1 MKSNIE
7 SLIQKAVKCKA
18 SNAVQALVLLDDA
31 IALSEKY
38 SVPSLKAKAKLEKAY
53 CYLSQKN
60 FKNALAHVNEAYE
73 IYKKENN
80 YEEII
85 ECLAVKADMYI
96 RLGDSMQAITLLI
109 DRLKLCRAHQ
119 DEVRYARNLH
129 SLGKIFVAIGER
141 ERGIENFKEAAKIF
155 ERLGQTEYM
164 LSSFIHI
171 GNAQC
176 TAQLFDKA
184 LYHFFRCSHILETF
198 ESQKLRIRTL
208 TGIASV
214 YTAQKKFDT
223 ALMYLQEG
231 LSLIGNVNDPNL
243 KAELH
248 KNLGQ
253 LYTELTQ
260 YDHAITHL
268 VKAKEFADDS
278 PLEARLEKIYELLSS
293 AYEMVGDK
301 ENALKYFRLYHRL
314 NREIAS
320 EKVSLQVTGLKIRYD
335 LDELKKQKEIAEL
348 SSKLKE
354 QFLANMSHEI
364 RTPMNGIIGMTH
376 LLGNTGLSAEQREY
390 IEAIRQSGNNLMVL
404 INDILD
410 FAKINSG
417 KIEFTE
423 QEFNLRETVKNI
435 MQILQVKADEKNI
448 ELSYTMD
455 YGIPEIMLGDPIRL
469 NQILV
474 NLLGNAVKFTDS
486 GSVKLNISRYEDSGN
501 KLKLFFSISDTG
513 IGIPSEKL
521 EKIFETFSQ
530 AEKTKSYE
538 GTGLG
543 LSIVKQLVELQGGK
557 ISVRSALNEGSVFE
571 FDLAFGKQV
580 KRTYVPVQAPVVEKA
595 KIDFSSVRVL
605 IVEDNKINQ
614 LLVRNILRKFGFEI
628 IDSADNGRAAIRMLN
643 QASYD
648 VILMDIQ
655 MPELNGYDITQH
667 IRNELKISPEAL
679 PIIAL
684 TADASEKEKQM
695 AMSLGMNDYIVK
707 PYSPEELHRVLSRF
721 VGKTEEDVAAE
732 AQPVASEDEGNDFSF
747 LDKYSDGDTNM
758 KLQLMEIFLRQIPD
772 AISKIGDGIRKKKW
786 DDVYPVA
793 HKIKSSISVF
803 QLYELA
809 SIAKDIEN
817 FSRHR
822 ENIDQL
828 PSLFERLQSGCT
840 TALIAITAEIE
851 KHRGSRD
858 RNIN

>member
-1 MKSNIE
+1 MKGNSNIE
-7 SLIQKAVKCKA
+7 TLIQKAVKCRS
-18 SNAVQALVLLDDA
+18 SNPAQALVFLDDA
-31 IALSEKY
+31 IALSEKL
-38 SVPSLKAKAKLEKAY
+38 VLPSLKAKAKLEKSL
-53 CYLSQKN
+53 CYLNQKN
-60 FKNALAHVNEAYE
+60 FKSALNCINEAHE
-73 IYKKENN
+73 IFKKEND
-80 YEEII
+80 YEHVI
-85 ECLAVKADMYI
+85 ECLAVKADLYI
-96 RLGDSMQAITLLI
+96 RLGDSTQAIALLI
-109 DRLKLCRAHQ
+109 DRLKLCRTRQ
-119 DEVRYARNLH
+119 DEKRYAENLH
-129 SLGKIFVAIGER
+129 SLGKIFIAVGER
-141 ERGIENFKEAAKIF
+141 ARGIENFREAAKIF
-155 ERLGQTEYM
+155 ERLGQTELM
-164 LSSFIHI
+164 LSSFLHI
-171 GNAQC
+171 ANAHC
-176 TAQLFDKA
+176 SAELYDKA
-184 LYHFFRCSHILETF
+184 LYYFFRCSHILETLD
-198 ESQKLRIRTL
+198 SQKLKVRTL
-208 TGIASV
+208 AGIASV

-223 ALMYLQEG
+223 ALMYLQEA
-231 LSLIGNVNDPNL
+231 LALVGNVNDMQL

-248 KNLGQ
+248 KNLGH
-253 LYTELTQ
+253 LYVELTQ
-260 YDHAITHL
+260 YDYAISNL
-268 VKAKEFADDS
+268 LKAKEYAAES
-278 PLEARLEKIYELLSS
+278 PIETQLEKIYELLSA
-293 AYEMVGDK
+293 AYNSMGDK
-301 ENALKYFRLYHRL
+301 ENALIYFKLYHTL

-320 EKVSLQVTGLKIRYD
+320 EKISLQVTGLQIRYD
-335 LDELKKQKEIAEL
+335 LDELRKQKEIAEL

-376 LLGNTGLSAEQREY
+376 LLGNTNLSGEQREY

-423 QEFNLRETVKNI
+423 QEFNLRDTVKNI
-435 MQILQVKADEKNI
+435 MQILQVKANEKKI

-455 YGIPEIMLGDPIRL
+455 YGIPEIILGDPIRL

-474 NLLGNAVKFTDS
+474 NLLGNAVKFTDT
-486 GSVKLNISRYEDSGN
+486 GSVKFNISRYEDSGN

-580 KRTYVPVQAPVVEKA
+580 KRTHLPVPAPVVERA
-595 KIDFSSVRVL
+595 RVDFSAVRVL

-614 LLVRNILRKFGFEI
+614 LLVRNILKKFGLEI
-628 IDSADNGRAAIRMLN
+628 IESADNGRAAIRMLN
-643 QASYD
+643 QATYD

-667 IRNELKISPEAL
+667 IRNTLKISQEEL

-684 TADASEKEKQM
+684 TADASEKEKQT

-707 PYSPEELHRVLSRF
+707 PYSPEDLYRVLSKF
-721 VGKTEEDVAAE
+721 VGKTKEEIE
-732 AQPVASEDEGNDFSF
+732 EETLVASEDASDFSF
-747 LDKYSDGDTNM
+747 LDKYADGDMNM
-758 KLQLMEIFLRQIPD
+758 KLQLMEIFLRQVPD
-772 AISKIGDGIRKKKW
+772 AISKIGDNIRKKKW
-786 DDVYPVA
+786 DEVYPVA

-809 SIAKDIEN
+809 AVAKDIEN

-822 ENIDQL
+822 ENMEQL
-828 PSLFERLQSGCT
+828 PVLFEKLQSGCT

-851 KHRGSRD
+851 KYRGRD
-858 RNIN
+858 KNKIN

>member
-1 MKSNIE
+1 MKGNIE
-7 SLIQKAVKCKA
+7 TLIQKAVKCRT
-18 SNAVQALVLLDDA
+18 SNPVQALVFLDDA
-31 IALSEKY
+31 ITLSEKL
-38 SVPSLKAKAKLEKAY
+38 SIPPLKAKAKFEKAL
-53 CYLSQKN
+53 CYLTQNN
-60 FKNALAHVNEAYE
+60 FKSALTHITEAYE
-73 IYKKENN
+73 IFKKENN

-85 ECLAVKADMYI
+85 ECLAVKADVYF
-96 RLGDSMQAITLLI
+96 RLGDSMQAIELLI
-109 DRLKLCRAHQ
+109 DSLTLCRTQQ
-119 DEVRYARNLH
+119 DEKRYAQNLH
-129 SLGKIFVAIGER
+129 SLGKIFIAIGER
-141 ERGIENFKEAAKIF
+141 ERGIENFREAAKIF
-155 ERLGQTEYM
+155 ERLGQTEQM
-164 LSSFIHI
+164 LSSFLHI
-171 GNAQC
+171 GNAHC
-176 TAQLFDKA
+176 SAKLFDKA
-184 LYHFFRCSHILETF
+184 LYYFFRCSHILETF
-198 ESQKLRIRTL
+198 ENQKLKIRTL

-223 ALMYLQEG
+223 ALTYLQEA
-231 LSLIGNVNDPNL
+231 LTLIANIQDMQV

-253 LYTELTQ
+253 LYIELTQ
-260 YDHAITHL
+260 YDYAINHL
-268 VKAKEFADDS
+268 VKAKEFAADS
-278 PLEARLEKIYELLSS
+278 PLEAQLEKIYELLSS
-293 AYEMVGDK
+293 AYDSIGDRD
-301 ENALKYFRLYHRL
+301 NALKYFKLYHTL

-320 EKVSLQVTGLKIRYD
+320 EKVSLQLMGLQIRYD
-335 LDELKKQKEIAEL
+335 LDELRKPTEIAEL

-376 LLGNTGLSAEQREY
+376 RLGNTGLSAEQREY

-448 ELSYTMD
+448 ELAYTMD
-455 YGIPEIMLGDPIRL
+455 YGIPEIILGDPIRL

-474 NLLGNAVKFTDS
+474 NLLGNAVKFTDR

-530 AEKTKSYE
+530 AEKTRSYE

-571 FDLAFGKQV
+571 FDLTFGKQV
-580 KRTYVPVQAPVVEKA
+580 KRTYVAPVPIIERA
-595 KIDFSSVRVL
+595 KVDFSGVRVL

-643 QASYD
+643 QGSYD

-667 IRNELKISPEAL
+667 IRNTLKISQEEL

-684 TADASEKEKQM
+684 TADASEKEKQT
-695 AMSLGMNDYIVK
+695 AMSLRMNDYIVK
-707 PYSPEELHRVLSRF
+707 PYSPEELYRVLSKF
-721 VGKTEEDVAAE
+721 VGKTQEEII
-732 AQPVASEDEGNDFSF
+732 ASALPPAIEEETNDFSF
-747 LDKYSDGDTNM
+747 LATY
-758 KLQLMEIFLRQIPD
+758 
-772 AISKIGDGIRKKKW
+772 A
-786 DDVYPVA
+786 
-793 HKIKSSISVF
+793 
-803 QLYELA
+803 
-809 SIAKDIEN
+809 
-817 FSRHR
+817 
-822 ENIDQL
+822 
-828 PSLFERLQSGCT
+828 
-840 TALIAITAEIE
+840 
-851 KHRGSRD
+851 D
-858 RNIN
+858 R